1 LYARRSTF
9 AACLALCVTA
19 ATACAGSGQDPS
31 GATRIE
37 PATTTAGSSPTAPAR
52 SAPPSAD
59 PAEVHANELGQIPVL
74 MIHQV
79 VQHPTGDFAQ
89 SPAQLRATLEYLA
102 SHAYLPITANQLV
115 SGKIDIPAGASP
127 VVLTFDDGL
136 ASQFQLRA
144 DGTVDPNSAV
154 GVLLAVARKYPGFRP
169 VGTMY
174 VNRSPFGR
182 TDATRELRWLV
193 EHGWEIGNHTDKHEN
208 LRSLSS
214 AAVQRAIANQDRLIR
229 TLVPGYQVS
238 TLALPYGIMPEP
250 AALAHRGGA
259 SGVTYD
265 YRGVMLV
272 GANPAPS
279 PFAAD
284 WDPFNIPRIRSWSGR
299 TDYDEDYWM
308 PRLAR
313 SRYVSDG
320 DPARISFPRAA
331 ATTLAPAYA
340 ARANP
345 Y

>member
-1 LYARRSTF
+1 MPSQSVIPSRGQRIGP
-9 AACLALCVTA
+9 
-19 ATACAGSGQDPS
+19 AG
-31 GATRIE
+31 
-37 PATTTAGSSPTAPAR
+37 
-52 SAPPSAD
+52 
-59 PAEVHANELGQIPVL
+59 VHANELGHIPVL
-74 MIHQV
+74 MVHQIE
-79 VQHPTGDFAQ
+79 QHPTGDFAQ

-102 SHAYLPITANQLV
+102 THGYLPITASQLV
-115 SGKIDIPAGASP
+115 TGEIDIPPGTAP

-136 ASQFQLRA
+136 ASQFRLLP
-144 DGTVDPNSAV
+144 DGTVDPDSGV
-154 GVLLAVARKYPGFRP
+154 GVLLAVAQKHPGFHP

-174 VNRSPFGR
+174 VNRSPFGKP
-182 TDATRELRWLV
+182 DAGGELRWLV
-193 EHGWEIGNHTDKHEN
+193 EHGWEIGNHTDGHQD
-208 LRSLSS
+208 LSS
-214 AAVQRAIANQDRLIR
+214 LPPDRVQRAIATQDRLIR
-229 TLVPGYQVS
+229 TLAPGCQVT
-238 TLALPYGIMPEP
+238 TLALPYGIMPKP
-250 AALAHRGGA
+250 AVLAHHGSA
-259 SGVTYD
+259 SGVSYD

-313 SRYVSDG
+313 TRYVSDG
-320 DPARISFPRAA
+320 DPSRISFPRSA